1 MGARSNP
8 IRFGLP
14 EGKIAWPVRVT
25 AVGGQVLDGDETPGV
40 KIHYGRL
47 GRFFRRADLPPFHG
61 VEAWFL
67 MRIENGRFYIG
78 PQVPAPEKAV
88 PLPMPPATGD

>member
-1 MGARSNP
+1 MQTLA
-8 IRFGLP
+8 
-14 EGKIAWPVRVT
+14 EV
-25 AVGGQVLDGDETPGV
+25 
-40 KIHYGRL
+40 
-47 GRFFRRADLPPFHG
+47 
-61 VEAWFL
+61 